1 MGTPDGG
8 DRLVNG
14 RYRLIEVI
22 GRGGMGTVWH
32 GHDEM
37 LDREVAIK
45 EITLSPDLDDD
56 ARAEL
61 GALAMQEAR
70 ATARLS
76 HPGIITIFDVIEDD
90 GVPII
95 VMELLGGASLADI
108 LREQVRLPHRRVAE
122 IGAAMLDA
130 LREAHAAGIVHRDLK
145 PANVLI
151 SDRRIVLTD
160 FGVAERVG
168 EHADEPGDVTG
179 TPAFM
184 APEQAENAAVSPAAD
199 LWALGATLFNAVEGR
214 PPYEGPDYVTVLL
227 TLLTQD
233 PPAPVR
239 AGPLAP
245 VITALLRK
253 DPERRPSAEQVA
265 SQLAE
270 ILREDDGGTASKA
283 LSAGSPAE
291 KPSTPAAATPPPRP
305 KATSPTRP
313 PSRIVPLT
321 AGNEQPAP
329 RPKPGVSP
337 TGSPDLRPRT
347 PSRLN
352 GDGRLGMTIAAII
365 VLGLAALFFAVHFT
379 SSSGVDSPYDPLGGL
394 PSEPSRAP
402 SAAPSSPADSP
413 GAPQPSKAFQATA
426 LSPDGKTVAFGGD
439 SGVVRLYDTAT
450 HRSRRSLKASEDG
463 YTVAVLDFSPDGRSI
478 AAELD
483 DGTVD
488 VWDLGTRKKPKVLE
502 QAGVGHAMRFSSDG
516 RTLTTLGSGGEVTM
530 WDLRTGKPTS
540 NVIPL
545 PTGALC
551 IYTAVSPNGH
561 DVGCRYYSGED
572 KNDDNGGL
580 LVWDA
585 MRGRP
590 IGSWPD
596 GGARDGQA
604 FSPDGKT
611 FVFSDDDDRTVV
623 WDITSRRQTGRL
635 KTTLLG
641 DTPAFSP
648 DGKTLAGLSFDVG
661 GGELAIGIWEIPGGK
676 KVATLPVESDLHGL
690 ALGPGMLAAA
700 ADDGG
705 ALWSVKSHR
714 KLASWT
720 G

>member
-8 DRLVNG
+8 DRLGNG

-45 EITLSPDLDDD
+45 EITLPPDLDDD

-61 GALAMQEAR
+61 GALAMREAR

-95 VMELLGGASLADI
+95 VMELLHGDSLDGI
-108 LREQVRLPHRRVAE
+108 LKEQVRLPYRRVAE
-122 IGAAMLDA
+122 IGAAMLEA
-130 LREAHAAGIVHRDLK
+130 LREAHAAGVVHRDLK

-151 SDRRIVLTD
+151 SARRIVLTD
-160 FGVAERVG
+160 FGVAQRVG
-168 EHADEPGDVTG
+168 EHPDEPGDVTG

-184 APEQAENAAVSPAAD
+184 APEQAENAAASPAAD

-214 PPYEGPDYVTVLL
+214 PPYQGPDYVTVLL

-270 ILREDDGGTASKA
+270 ILREDDGGTVSRA
-283 LSAGSPAE
+283 LSAGSPPVR
-291 KPSTPAAATPPPRP
+291 PSTPPAATPPPRP

-321 AGNEQPAP
+321 LGNGQPAP

-337 TGSPDLRPRT
+337 AGSPYLRPRT

-352 GDGRLGMTIAAII
+352 GDGRLGITIAAVI
-365 VLGLAALFFAVHFT
+365 VLGLGALFFAGHIS
-379 SSSGVDSPYDPLGGL
+379 SSSGVSNPYDPPDGFPML
-394 PSEPSRAP
+394 
-402 SAAPSSPADSP
+402 PSSPSTTPSSVPDTSEP
-413 GAPQPSKAFQATA
+413 PPSKVFQATA
-426 LSPDGKTVAFGGD
+426 FSPDGKTVAFGGD

-450 HRSRRSLKASEDG
+450 QKPRRSLKVSRDG
-463 YTVAVLDFSPDGRSI
+463 EVIRVLDFSPDGRSI

-483 DGTVD
+483 GGVVD
-488 VWDLGTRKKPKVLE
+488 VWDLGTRKEPEVLDLE
-502 QAGVGHAMRFSSDG
+502 DVGDAMRFSSDG
-516 RTLTTLGSGGEVTM
+516 RTLTALGAGGHVAS
-530 WDLRTGKPTS
+530 WNLRTGKRTS
-540 NVIPL
+540 SVIPL

-551 IYTAVSPNGH
+551 IHLAVSPNGH
-561 DVGCRYYSGED
+561 DVACGYYNGGD
-572 KNDDNGGL
+572 ANDDNGA
-580 LVWDA
+580 LVVGDA
-585 MRGRP
+585 RRGDQAAA
-590 IGSWPD
+590 WP
-596 GGARDGQA
+596 GAGPRDGLMFSPNGRTLA
-604 FSPDGKT
+604 FSGSDG
-611 FVFSDDDDRTVV
+611 RLEL
-623 WDITSRRQTGRL
+623 WDVASRRRTGGL
-635 KTTLLG
+635 NTTG
-641 DTPAFSP
+641 IGNAPAFSP
-648 DGKTLAGLSFDVG
+648 DGRTLAELSFDAGPHQDV
-661 GGELAIGIWEIPGGK
+661 IGVWKIPGGRR
-676 KVATLPVESDLHGL
+676 VAAVPVPDGVHAL
-690 ALGPGMLAAA
+690 ALGPGAGMLAVAT
-700 ADDGG
+700 DGG
-705 ALWSVKSHR
+705 GVLWSVKSHK